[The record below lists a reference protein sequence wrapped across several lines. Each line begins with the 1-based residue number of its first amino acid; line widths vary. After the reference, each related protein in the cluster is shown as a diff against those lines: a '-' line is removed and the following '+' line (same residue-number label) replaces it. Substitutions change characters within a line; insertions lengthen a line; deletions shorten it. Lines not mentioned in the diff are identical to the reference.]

1 MRKQKIQIK
10 EVGPRDGLQNEDKI
24 IETADKI
31 EWIDR
36 LSNTGLTYIEITSFV
51 HPKWIPQLSD
61 AREVAKAIKRYQGI
75 TYAALVP
82 NMKGLVTALEADID
96 EVSVFMSASESHNQ
110 ANINKSIV
118 DTYPILEEVVQ
129 GALQGGK
136 TARGYISTAF
146 GCPYEGE
153 VQVEQVFRI
162 CDKLLEMGV
171 REVSLGDT
179 IGAASPNQI
188 EDFLELALK
197 RYKSTNLALHFHD
210 TRGMA
215 LANVLAALDYGIETF
230 DAALGG
236 LGGCP
241 YAPGASGNAATE
253 DLVQMLNQM
262 NINTGID
269 IQKLLQAGV
278 FMRDKL
284 QKNLPSHM
292 LAAYTAQINEN

>member
-1 MRKQKIQIK
+1 MRKHKIQIK

-31 EWIDR
+31 EWIDL
-36 LSNTGLTYIEITSFV
+36 LSTTGLTYIEITSFV

-61 AREVAKAIKRYQGI
+61 AREVAKAIKRHKDV

-82 NMKGLVTALEADID
+82 NMRGLESALEADID
-96 EVSVFMSASESHNQ
+96 EVSVFMSASDSHNQ
-110 ANINKSIV
+110 ANINKTMV
-118 DTYPILEEVVQ
+118 DTYPILQEVVT
-129 GALQGGK
+129 GAIRSGK
-136 TARGYISTAF
+136 SARGYISTAF
-146 GCPYEGE
+146 GCPYEGA
-153 VQVEQVFRI
+153 VPVEQVFRI

-179 IGAASPNQI
+179 IGVASPNQI
-188 EDFLELALK
+188 EDFLDLALK
-197 RYKSTNLALHFHD
+197 RYKTSELALHFHD

-215 LANVLAALDYGIETF
+215 LANVLAALDYGIDTF

-253 DLVQMLNQM
+253 DLVQMLSQM
-262 NINTGID
+262 NMETGID
-269 IQKLLQAGV
+269 IPTLLQAGV

-292 LAAYTAQINEN
+292 LAAFTEQIKEK